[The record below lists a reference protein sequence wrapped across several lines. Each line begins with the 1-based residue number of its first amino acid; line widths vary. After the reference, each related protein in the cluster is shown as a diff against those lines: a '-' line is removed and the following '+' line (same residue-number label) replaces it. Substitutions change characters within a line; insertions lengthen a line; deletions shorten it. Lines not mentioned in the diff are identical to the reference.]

1 MQCRD
6 GLSEQHEHLPAFKT
20 MSQCIIF
27 EEDEQCS
34 LAARLCH
41 KTSIDGI
48 ARVIPH
54 FHPRLDM
61 LMFLSS
67 MALLISLTR
76 THLKQHLPRES
87 PLTVEH
93 RGQCVAEEP
102 LTLSRDG
109 MRCLP
114 SIFWQTNSWPCSLHF
129 RADGGIKGRT

>member
-1 MQCRD
+1 
-6 GLSEQHEHLPAFKT
+6 

-27 EEDEQCS
+27 QKYEQCS

-41 KTSIDGI
+41 KASIDSI
-48 ARVIPH
+48 ACVIPH
-54 FHPRLDM
+54 LHPRLDT

-67 MALLISLTR
+67 KALLISLTR
-76 THLKQHLPRES
+76 THLKQLLSRES

-109 MRCLP
+109 VRCLP
-114 SIFWQTNSWPCSLHF
+114 SVFWQTDSWPCALHP
-129 RADGGIKGRT
+129 RAGGGIEGRT